1 MKNPQLSPIQ
11 LTKDQKRQLMALAL
25 VSGDD
30 MGFIKQIIDL
40 EKEISELKDVI
51 FNKVEEVKV
60 INEKAKGD
68 AGYTPIK
75 GKDYVDGQDYILT
88 QKDKEVIAKI
98 AASEVKVPIVEKVII
113 EKTETVREIPIVKE
127 VIKETIT
134 EPSDMLLNLE
144 EVVKDLQEKIKKI
157 KRTGDSYG
165 PKALSSLIDV
175 NATGIQ
181 VDDVLIW
188 NGTNFEAGPQTG
200 TGGGSS
206 GSFAVESLT
215 GTQDG
220 INTVFTAAHTPVFI
234 DVAGQIM
241 TNGNGYTLATL
252 TVTFDNPPPA
262 SPQPLQSFY
271 NSSGGAAGSLSV
283 QDEDGTPT
291 VTNVVTMKFPN
302 GSVTDDGAGV
312 VSVSTGILR
321 SINSISVNTAAGAQL
336 STDYVYFV
344 SGNTTLTLPT
354 AVGNTNE
361 YTVKNVS
368 TGTVV
373 VATTSS
379 QTIDGSLTASI
390 PVQYTSLTLISNG
403 SNWQLV

>member
-165 PKALSSLIDV
+165 PKALSSLVDV
-175 NATGIQ
+175 NATGVQ

-188 NGTNFEAGPQTG
+188 NGTNWTVGAQSG
-200 TGGGSS
+200 GGGS
-206 GSFAVESLT
+206 GSANIATEELT

-220 INTVFTAAHTPVFI
+220 DNITLDLTELTQTWAAIQFVSRE
-234 DVAGQIM
+234 GQIKQE
-241 TNGNGYTLATL
+241 GNL
-252 TVTFDNPPPA
+252 
-262 SPQPLQSFY
+262 
-271 NSSGGAAGSLSV
+271 
-283 QDEDGTPT
+283 
-291 VTNVVTMKFPN
+291 
-302 GSVTDDGAGV
+302 
-312 VSVSTGILR
+312 
-321 SINSISVNTAAGAQL
+321 
-336 STDYVYFV
+336 V
-344 SGNTTLTLPT
+344 SGWSRSGDI
-354 AVGNTNE
+354 V
-361 YTVKNVS
+361 TVYN
-368 TGTVV
+368 
-373 VATTSS
+373 A
-379 QTIDGSLTASI
+379 DASEFFL
-390 PVQYTSLTLISNG
+390 VQYTYGSSPTTGNLLDEAGDNLLTEDGDNLI
-403 SNWQLV
+403 QE